1 MCGTGA
7 LVVAEEEQPVLD
19 DGTADHASEL
29 ILAENIDGEARI
41 EIVIRVQGSIA
52 QELESRAM
60 QGITPRLGDH
70 VDQCAGKVA
79 ILRVERISQQPK
91 LLNGVQHRNDV
102 GAITRCVLD
111 ASAVDHESV
120 GIFALAVY
128 GDIAGI
134 V

>member
-1 MCGTGA
+1 MCRTRA
-7 LVVAEEEQPVLD
+7 LVVTEEEQPVLD
-19 DGTADHASEL
+19 DGSADHASEL

-60 QGITPRLGDH
+60 NGITSRLGDH

-79 ILRVERISQQPK
+79 ILRIERIGQQPK

-102 GAITRCVLD
+102 GTIARCVLD
-111 ASAVDHESV
+111 TSAVHHESV

-128 GDIAGI
+128 GD
-134 V
+134 VSCVV